1 MANDNELQ
9 YQDDEVPVPP
19 GYSGTQFPATEY
31 PRAMP
36 QAPPEDIY
44 SRMEDIAETLI
55 DERWEE
61 LIDEVKKVVAWKEKV
76 EDRLQL
82 LETSVNKLKEDFTLL
97 HQGVLGKLEEYDT
110 RMQDVGTELKA
121 VGKVFKDVV
130 PVFTQNVKDLASLVN
145 ETKSV
150 MKKK

>member
-1 MANDNELQ
+1 MVNENELQ
-9 YQDDEVPVPP
+9 YQEDEVPAPP
-19 GYSGTQFPATEY
+19 GYSDAQFPATDY
-31 PRAMP
+31 PKAMP

-61 LIDEVKKVVAWKEKV
+61 LIDEVKKVVVWKEKV

-97 HQGVLGKLEEYDT
+97 HHGVLGKLEEYDT

-130 PVFTQNVKDLASLVN
+130 PVFTQNVKDLASLVS
-145 ETKSV
+145 ETKGV
-150 MKKK
+150 LKKK